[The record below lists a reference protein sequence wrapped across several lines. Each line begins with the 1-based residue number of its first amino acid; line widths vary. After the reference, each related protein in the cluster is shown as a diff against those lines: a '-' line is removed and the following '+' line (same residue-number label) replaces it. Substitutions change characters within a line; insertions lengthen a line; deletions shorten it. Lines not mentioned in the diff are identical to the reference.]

1 MVTTD
6 ADKYWA
12 GFLWS
17 ARSQILKKRDGFLHE
32 SQQATPFS
40 APYLSQM
47 ADCRFQKRLFS
58 DIQIFSWG
66 KKIKMFWNFKLNL
79 SHLCISL
86 RLWILNPKLP
96 EAQMFP
102 HAGSQQARQQSAP
115 PSNLR
120 LWATILEFL
129 GSEVSCWRKNP
140 HIWDSS
146 DLKSDWDD
154 FLQELP
160 SREALYHLSPSLAHR
175 STSRWPAD
183 HWSALISGRRSQP
196 ISAQTINSKT
206 PCELIPS
213 LLFVIKIYKKVVY
226 HRFLVTPVYYII
238 RDELYSFGTIWLVAW
253 LYMLFNA
260 AKFLIDLHAEPH

>member
-115 PSNLR
+115 PSILR
-120 LWATILEFL
+120 LWAALLEFL
-129 GSEVSCWRKNP
+129 GSEVSWRKNP

-146 DLKSDWDD
+146 DLNPW
-154 FLQELP
+154 LRWLP
-160 SREALYHLSPSLAHR
+160 PGASQQGGSLSPLALLGTQEHLPLTRR
-175 STSRWPAD
+175 S
-183 HWSALISGRRSQP
+183 LISADQWSP
-196 ISAQTINSKT
+196 ITANQRANHKQQNS
-206 PCELIPS
+206 LWADS
-213 LLFVIKIYKKVVY
+213 
-226 HRFLVTPVYYII
+226 
-238 RDELYSFGTIWLVAW
+238 
-253 LYMLFNA
+253 
-260 AKFLIDLHAEPH
+260 

>member
-86 RLWILNPKLP
+86 RLRILNPKLP

-115 PSNLR
+115 PSILR
-120 LWATILEFL
+120 LWAALLEFL
-129 GSEVSCWRKNP
+129 GSEVSWRKNP

-146 DLKSDWDD
+146 DLTEMTS
-154 FLQELP
+154 
-160 SREALYHLSPSLAHR
+160 SRSFPAGRLFI
-175 STSRWPAD
+175 TSRPPWHTGAPPAD
-183 HWSALISGRRSQP
+183 PPIIDQRWSVVADHSQ
-196 ISAQTINSKT
+196 SARK
-206 PCELIPS
+206 P
-213 LLFVIKIYKKVVY
+213 
-226 HRFLVTPVYYII
+226 
-238 RDELYSFGTIWLVAW
+238 
-253 LYMLFNA
+253 
-260 AKFLIDLHAEPH
+260 